1 MALPAL
7 DSIWIACAD
16 ALDLPVVRGGDSY
29 VHFDGARLHISTDD
43 TLDHDDSL
51 AQLVLHEI
59 CHLLVQGPA
68 QRNVADW
75 GLDNTG
81 ADPFD
86 DEREK
91 AAVRLQAHLAG
102 GHGLRRFLH
111 PTTVVRPFFES
122 LPDDALSGDEPSAQ
136 MARDAATRAG
146 HSPYERAL
154 GTALRGTAVTL
165 GVALHAS
172 GGAVRDDLR
181 CGDCAWLDEASSR
194 GTASPDGRSE
204 GEGNCVAADAPIPVG
219 VTTIGCTRHTPT
231 LDCQSCGGCCR
242 SGYDL
247 VPCDTDDVVIKRHPQ
262 LVVAQNGTYELRRE
276 PQFGEDRCA
285 ALQGRERF
293 ACGIYEDRP
302 DTCSSL
308 PAGGD
313 GCLVARRRVGLSLS

>member
-1 MALPAL
+1 MALPGL

-29 VHFDGARLHISTDD
+29 VHFDGARLHISSDD
-43 TLDHDDSL
+43 TLDADDSL
-51 AQLVLHEI
+51 AQLVLHEL
-59 CHLLVQGPA
+59 CHLLVQGSDR
-68 QRNVADW
+68 RNVADW

-102 GHGLRRFLH
+102 AHGLRRFLH
-111 PTTVVRPFFES
+111 PTTVVRPFFEA
-122 LPDDALSGDEPSAQ
+122 LPDDALAGDDASAS

-146 HSPYERAL
+146 RPPFERAL

-172 GGAVRDDLR
+172 GGALREDLR
-181 CGDCAWLDEASSR
+181 CGGCAWLD
-194 GTASPDGRSE
+194 
-204 GEGNCVAADAPIPVG
+204 EGNCVAADAPVA
-219 VTTIGCTRHTPT
+219 VSDATIGCTRHTPT
-231 LDCQSCGGCCR
+231 LDCQRCGACCR

-247 VPCDTDDVVIKRHPQ
+247 VPCEPDDVVLTRHPQ
-262 LVVAQNGTYELRRE
+262 LVVVTEATGGATYELRRA

-293 ACGIYEDRP
+293 ACDIYADRP

>member
-7 DSIWIACAD
+7 DSIWIACAA

-51 AQLVLHEI
+51 AQLLLHEI
-59 CHLLVQGPA
+59 CHLLVQGPDR
-68 QRNVADW
+68 RNAPDW

-102 GHGLRRFLH
+102 GHGLRRFLY

-122 LPDDALSGDEPSAQ
+122 LPDDALAGDDPSSQ

-165 GVALHAS
+165 GIAQHAS
-172 GGAVRDDLR
+172 GGALREDLR
-181 CGDCAWLDEASSR
+181 CGDCAWLD
-194 GTASPDGRSE
+194 D
-204 GEGNCVAADAPIPVG
+204 GNCVAADAPIPVSAAT
-219 VTTIGCTRHTPT
+219 VGCTRHTPA
-231 LDCQSCGGCCR
+231 LDCQRCGACCR

-247 VPCDTDDVVIKRHPQ
+247 VPCEPDDVVHRRHPQ
-262 LVVAQNGTYELRRE
+262 LVVTSDGTSELRRE

-293 ACGIYEDRP
+293 ACAIYDDRP